1 MGNCRSEPTKLC
13 FKRLNWIQ
21 QQMYTSNEYT
31 LGHSE
36 ETIQIASREEN
47 RLATLHMTQQSS
59 RTLEILSR
67 GLTPE
72 VYDTTEYIEAV
83 KQLILRNHRSR
94 IRILSFD
101 SNNIV
106 SRGHRLINLA
116 MDLSSFIECRIPGN
130 EYNNY
135 NQEIFIADSIGYIHR
150 LNAERYDGKLSFN
163 DHRMVHHLEGDFEEI
178 WDRSMP
184 NPNFRRLAL

>member
-1 MGNCRSEPTKLC
+1 
-13 FKRLNWIQ
+13 
-21 QQMYTSNEYT
+21 MYTSNEYT

-116 MDLSSFIECRIPGN
+116 MDLSSFIECRIPAS
-130 EYNNY
+130 EYNHF
-135 NQEIFIADSIGYIHR
+135 NQELFIADNTGYLQR
-150 LNAERYDGKLSFN
+150 LNCERYEGKLSFN
-163 DHRMVHHLEGDFEEI
+163 DSRAVRHLLGDFNEM
-178 WDRSMP
+178 WDRATP
-184 NPNFRRLAL
+184 NPNFRRLVL

>member
-1 MGNCRSEPTKLC
+1 
-13 FKRLNWIQ
+13 
-21 QQMYTSNEYT
+21 MYTSNEYT

-47 RLATLHMTQQSS
+47 LLATLHMTQQSS

-67 GLTPE
+67 DLTPE
-72 VYDTTEYIEAV
+72 VYDTAEYIDAV

-106 SRGHRLINLA
+106 TRGHRLINLA
-116 MDLSSFIECRIPGN
+116 MDLSSFIECRIPGT
-130 EYNNY
+130 EYHNY
-135 NQEIFIADSIGYIHR
+135 NQEIFIADNIGYIHR
-150 LNAERYDGKLSFN
+150 LNAELYDGKLSFN
-163 DHRMVHHLEGDFEEI
+163 DRRMVSHLKGDFEEI
-178 WDRSMP
+178 WDRSTP